1 MPVNLPISNI
11 DSKRMMIT
19 IEWAKGKKGRL
30 VPLPKILLT
39 GPRKYFREYKPKL
52 YLFEEQEGLH
62 FQGCK
67 TCGF

>member
-1 MPVNLPISNI
+1 
-11 DSKRMMIT
+11 MMIT
-19 IEWAKGKKGRL
+19 IERAKGKKGRL